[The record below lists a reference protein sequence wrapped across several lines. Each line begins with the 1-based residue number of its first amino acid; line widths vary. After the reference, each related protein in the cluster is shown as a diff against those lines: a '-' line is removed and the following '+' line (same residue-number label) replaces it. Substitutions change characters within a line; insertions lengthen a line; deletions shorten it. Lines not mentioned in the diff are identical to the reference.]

1 MFILN
6 NYLYSLE
13 YLNLNSNKIDKIRF
27 PTTESIVKTTAFF
40 NLRQL
45 HISYNNISEVKV
57 NIYNINKL

>member
-27 PTTESIVKTTAFF
+27 PTTEPIVKTTAFF

-45 HISYNNISEVKV
+45 HISYNNISEVK
-57 NIYNINKL
+57 